1 MLVIDSSAFVDLQ
14 LERATTELVAAMGRS
29 GHWVVPEHFRVEAFN
44 AFRGSWL
51 SRKLDDAGFDEA
63 AHRLQTMD
71 FDVWPTA
78 PLVPRMRELAANAT
92 AYDAAYLA
100 LAEELNC
107 PLVTADEKFARVPG
121 IRCRVLVPSSRT

>member
-1 MLVIDSSAFVDLQ
+1 MLVLDSSAFVDLE
-14 LERATTELVAAMGRS
+14 LERATPELVAALSRS
-29 GHWVVPEHFRVEAFN
+29 GHWVVPEHFRVEAFS

-51 SRKLDDAGFDEA
+51 SRQLDEAGFDQA
-63 AHRLQTMD
+63 AQRLQAMD

-78 PLVPRMRELAANAT
+78 PLVPRMRELAVNAT

-100 LAEELNC
+100 LAEELSC

-121 IRCRVLVPSSRT
+121 IRCRVIGGSAI